1 MKEEGEKEEER
12 QLVMISQLD
21 AQLQVAARQE
31 VIENVEHSDDE
42 NTDVLEVK
50 PSDRCVIKL
59 NYCHIGVTLKSRS

>member
-31 VIENVEHSDDE
+31 VVQNVEHSDDE

-50 PSDRCVIKL
+50 PSDRCVIK
-59 NYCHIGVTLKSRS
+59 C